1 MEGEVKWGRNRK
13 NPALARREHVRRGSN
28 QHQEKGRKTGRKKV
42 EEKKKRLKQNNALF
56 FARFIR
62 WESPFSQQMLTQ
74 IGPQI
79 MSEDRLK
86 P

>member
-1 MEGEVKWGRNRK
+1 MEGKVKWVRNRK

-42 EEKKKRLKQNNALF
+42 EEKKKKRLKQNDALF

-62 WESPFSQQMLTQ
+62 
-74 IGPQI
+74 
-79 MSEDRLK
+79 
-86 P
+86 